1 MLNVLLL
8 RDKKP
13 GHAHQVEGIA
23 RILAQ
28 MHAANLVRLEV
39 KPIWWA
45 DATIRAWVLSL
56 FRVRSKAGARTLMR
70 TLYAIDPDTLP
81 KVDIV
86 IASGRPATALGLL
99 LRQYF
104 GARMIYS
111 GYASGP
117 RRREIDLQ
125 LVNAPGHG
133 DGKIVEVTPLPGLID
148 AAEFRTPK
156 TIASREDLKGAEA
169 ALMIGGDSHPH
180 RYVDREWERIADFVK
195 ATHETL
201 GLRWRIST
209 SRRSPRYVA
218 DLMTALEANGTVAEF
233 IDYQL
238 SGPASGNALFGADV
252 LVVTEDSLS
261 MLSEAM
267 AAGRPV
273 VSLRPARVRE
283 NDDTEIVAYQI
294 AQGWI
299 ASVPIAELGVD
310 SFVAAVLKPRA
321 PVGATEMIRRALAR
335 LDLRA

>member
-8 RDKKP
+8 KEKKP
-13 GHAHQVEGIA
+13 GHAHQVEGVA
-23 RILAQ
+23 RILSGVRPC
-28 MHAANLVRLEV
+28 NLVRVEV
-39 KPIWWA
+39 RPSWWA
-45 DATIRAWVLSL
+45 DARIRSWFLRLV
-56 FRVRSKAGARTLMR
+56 RVREKASVRALIR
-70 TLYAIDPDTLP
+70 TLYDIDLDALP
-81 KVDIV
+81 PADLV
-86 IASGRPATALGLL
+86 IASGRPATGLGIL

-117 RRREIDLQ
+117 RRNEIDLQ

-133 DGKIVEVTPLPGLID
+133 DGRIVEVTPLPGLID
-148 AAEFRTPK
+148 ANQFRAPK
-156 TIASREDLKGAEA
+156 KIATREDLRGAQA

-180 RYVDREWERIADFVK
+180 RYVDREWERIADFVRD
-195 ATHETL
+195 THDRL
-201 GLRWRIST
+201 GIAWRVST

-218 DLMTALEANGTVAEF
+218 DLMTGLEANGAVAEF

-238 SGPASGNALFGADV
+238 SGPSSGNDLFGADV

-273 VSLRPARVRE
+273 VSLKPARVRE

-299 ASVPIAELGVD
+299 ASVPIAELDVD
-310 SFVAAVLKPRA
+310 AFVVAALKPRPA
-321 PVGATEMIRRALAR
+321 VSATEMIRRALEK
-335 LDLRA
+335 LF

>member
-1 MLNVLLL
+1 MLNVILLKE
-8 RDKKP
+8 KKP

-23 RILAQ
+23 RVLSTLQ
-28 MHAANLVRLEV
+28 PANLVRVEV
-39 KPIWWA
+39 KPSWWA
-45 DATIRAWVLSL
+45 DARIRGWFLRL
-56 FRVRSKAGARTLMR
+56 IRVREKAGTRTLIR
-70 TLYAIDPDTLP
+70 TLYDIDLEALP
-81 KVDIV
+81 KADVV
-86 IASGRPATALGLL
+86 IASGRPATALGIL

-104 GARMIYS
+104 GARLIYS

-148 AAEFRTPK
+148 AGQFRAPK
-156 TIASREDLKGAEA
+156 KIAAREDLRGAEA

-180 RYVDREWERIADFVK
+180 RYVDAEWERIADFVK
-195 ATHETL
+195 ATHDTL
-201 GLRWRIST
+201 GVRWRVST

-218 DLMTALEANGTVAEF
+218 DLMTALEANGAVAEF

-238 SGPASGNALFGADV
+238 TGPASGNDLFGADV

-273 VSLRPARVRE
+273 VSLKPARVRE
-283 NDDTEIVAYQI
+283 NDDTEIIAYQI

-299 ASVPIAELGVD
+299 ASVPIAELDVN

-321 PVGATEMIRRALAR
+321 VVGATEMIRRALQR
-335 LDLRA
+335 LDLPV